1 MKTVAVLV
9 GSLRRDSINR
19 KFAESLGHLAEEHLR
34 FHFVEIGDLP
44 LYNEDLWASPPEPV
58 LRMKRE
64 VEAADAVLFVTPEYN
79 RSFSP
84 AIKNAIDWGT
94 RPWGKNSWAAKPAA
108 LVGTSPGATGAAAGQ
123 NALKGL
129 LNVVDT
135 VLMGQPEVYFTYKPE
150 LFDAD
155 NRVSDAH
162 TREFLMRWVTR
173 FEAWIERT
181 SEPKVK
187 AQADAGSGNNA

>member
-9 GSLRRDSINR
+9 GSLRRESINR
-19 KFAESLGHLAEEHLR
+19 KFAESLGKLAADRLD
-34 FHFVEIGDLP
+34 FKFVEIGDLP
-44 LYNEDLWASPPEPV
+44 LYNDDLWANPPQSV
-58 LRMKRE
+58 LRMKSE

-79 RSFSP
+79 RYFTP
-84 AIKNAIDWGT
+84 ALKNAIDWGT

-108 LVGTSPGATGAAAGQ
+108 LTGATPGATGTAAGQ
-123 NALKGL
+123 NSLKGL

-155 NRVSDAH
+155 NNVVDPS
-162 TREFLMRWVTR
+162 TRDFLNGWVER
-173 FEAWIERT
+173 FAKWIERT
-181 SEPKVK
+181 SEPKVQ
-187 AQADAGSGNNA
+187 AQADAA

>member
-1 MKTVAVLV
+1 MKTVAVIV

-19 KFAESLGHLAEEHLR
+19 KFAQALGRLAEGRLK
-34 FHFVEIGDLP
+34 FQFVEIGDLP
-44 LYNEDLWASPPEPV
+44 LYNDDLWENPPQSV

-79 RSFSP
+79 RYFSP

-94 RPWGKNSWAAKPAA
+94 RPWGQNSWAGKPAA
-108 LVGTSPGATGAAAGQ
+108 VIGATPGATGASAGQ
-123 NALKGL
+123 NSLKGL
-129 LNVVDT
+129 LTVVDM

-155 NRVSDAH
+155 NNVADGA
-162 TREFLMRWVTR
+162 TRDFLNTWVNR
-173 FEAWIERT
+173 FAGWIELMGQANAR
-181 SEPKVK
+181 
-187 AQADAGSGNNA
+187 AQAA

>member
-9 GSLRRDSINR
+9 GSLRRESINR
-19 KFAESLGHLAEEHLR
+19 KFAESLGKLAADRLD
-34 FHFVEIGDLP
+34 FKFVEIGDLP
-44 LYNEDLWASPPEPV
+44 LYNDDLWANPPQSV
-58 LRMKRE
+58 LRMKSE

-79 RSFSP
+79 RYFTP
-84 AIKNAIDWGT
+84 ALKNAIDWGT

-108 LVGTSPGATGAAAGQ
+108 LTGATPGATGTAAGQ
-123 NALKGL
+123 NSLKGL

-155 NRVSDAH
+155 NNVVDSS
-162 TREFLMRWVTR
+162 TRDFLNGWVDR
-173 FEAWIERT
+173 FAKWIERT
-181 SEPKVK
+181 SEPKVQ
-187 AQADAGSGNNA
+187 AQADAA